1 MLPQNIRQWMSCFAN
16 FMGTVVTI
24 TVFLPIFIVVIVPAS
39 IIFFFVQTVYVSTSR
54 QLKRLESISRSPI
67 YSHFSETLTGATTI
81 RAFGMNQEFITESER
96 KVDFNNVCCIALF
109 MIPSFKCVMK
119 VWITPNR
126 VGNFQ
131 NMAKWKWP
139 S

>member
-81 RAFGMNQEFITESER
+81 RAFGMNQEFINELAMHF
-96 KVDFNNVCCIALF
+96 DY
-109 MIPSFKCVMK
+109 
-119 VWITPNR
+119 
-126 VGNFQ
+126 
-131 NMAKWKWP
+131 
-139 S
+139 